1 MAQPMPRK
9 SGRQTVEPD
18 RLSPSELGG
27 ELQYGKNRALTVTN
41 DPDPNTQE
49 PAHKFKARE
58 TSASSYSPSRELG
71 LRGEVCSARPFR
83 QPCFKKEEQ
92 QEEGKAEETQKE
104 VACAG
109 GGAEE
114 EAGGAALVGA
124 RVEVYW
130 TGDCK
135 WFAGV
140 VDRYDA
146 AHGYRISYADGD
158 VKWHELDQPDEKWRV
173 LAPAPSP
180 AHVMP
185 LIHSRVRVWWT
196 GRWGGWYAGR
206 VVSVRRSRSGASL
219 VKVAYDDDETKTHDL
234 SGVRWQVLD
243 DDDDDDDLDLITSSR
258 VVDLISDDDLPDDDD
273 DVRWLEIEGDVP
285 ELLTGNAVRYRP
297 LWASYDLEPASL
309 PPLELPDEAE
319 GEELNELYV
328 ELCDSVEYLEMMPA
342 IDSPCTSSSPS
353 SCGQRDEAGVVSGY
367 GGSDEDEAEEE
378 EAEEEAEDEAEALL
392 PASLPRPFAT
402 LLQEGPVLRTSAE
415 ISRLLATMV

>member
-27 ELQYGKNRALTVTN
+27 EIQYGKNRALTVTN

-71 LRGEVCSARPFR
+71 LSGEVCSVRPFR

-114 EAGGAALVGA
+114 EAGGATLVGA

-206 VVSVRRSRSGASL
+206 VVSVRRSPSGGSL
-219 VKVAYDDDETKTHDL
+219 HQVVYDDGETKTHDL
-234 SGVRWQVLD
+234 RVEIWKVLDDDDDDNDD
-243 DDDDDDDLDLITSSR
+243 DDDDDDDLIRLDLIT
-258 VVDLISDDDLPDDDD
+258 IDLPD
-273 DVRWLEIEGDVP
+273 
-285 ELLTGNAVRYRP
+285 
-297 LWASYDLEPASL
+297 
-309 PPLELPDEAE
+309 
-319 GEELNELYV
+319 
-328 ELCDSVEYLEMMPA
+328 ELCDELWDRYLQMIMPA
-342 IDSPCTSSSPS
+342 IDSPRASSSPS
-353 SCGQRDEAGVVSGY
+353 SCGQRDEDEDEDGDAADVESGY
-367 GGSDEDEAEEE
+367 GDESYEDEAEETNRTLTL
-378 EAEEEAEDEAEALL
+378 ALAL
-392 PASLPRPFAT
+392 TLTLALTPTLTRTRLRCCCPHRCLALSPRRAK
-402 LLQEGPVLRTSAE
+402 
-415 ISRLLATMV
+415 SRRGCSFGRPWR